1 MLSAR
6 VVRVRMAYREPS
18 SGGIGRCLTENWSE
32 THCDSEVLTQKACLC
47 YADGG
52 RKGGLGFRKDLRDL
66 GDPGMNEDDVE
77 ILRRAVRI

>member
-6 VVRVRMAYREPS
+6 VVRVRMAYLEPS
-18 SGGIGRCLTENWSE
+18 GGGIGRCLTENWSE
-32 THCDSEVLTQKACLC
+32 THCASEALTQKACLF

-66 GDPGMNEDDVE
+66 GDPGIGKDDVGNLE
-77 ILRRAVRI
+77 RAVRI